1 MASITLGAGI
11 TFGAGISSND
21 ESTTPVLFSLDGST
35 FNGWGLSG
43 SPTVDAVVGNPAPSY
58 KITAANH
65 FFRRNFGQTF
75 HDKTITF
82 DWRPQAGADAG
93 FLFAQNFGGNGSN
106 RVSLRMVQRADAYK
120 QGLGSVDNGGWLY
133 LGDPSYSPIPETTAI
148 FTTANVW
155 YNIKIQITSARVC
168 TWYVNDVLQLSTYTI
183 PIGYTTA
190 NTTDTWFGFLGNNLG
205 GTWNVDNFKI
215 YNGIV

>member
-21 ESTTPVLFSLDGST
+21 ESTTPVLLSLDGST
-35 FNGWGLSG
+35 FNGWQLGTT
-43 SPTVDAVVGNPAPSY
+43 PTIDAVVGNPAPSY

-65 FFRRNFGQTF
+65 SFKRDFGQTF
-75 HDKTITF
+75 HNKTITF
-82 DWRPQAGADAG
+82 DWRPQAGADTG
-93 FLFAQNFGGNGSN
+93 FVFAQNVAGNGSY
-106 RVSLRMVQRADAYK
+106 RVTLRMYQIATPYK

-148 FTTANVW
+148 LTTANVW

-183 PIGYTTA
+183 PVGYTTA
-190 NTTDTWFGFLGNNLG
+190 NTTDNWFGFLGNNLG

-215 YNGIV
+215 YSGIV

>member
-11 TFGAGISSND
+11 TFGSGISSND

-75 HDKTITF
+75 HNKTITF
-82 DWRPQAGADAG
+82 DWRPTLRRPPSGSLGTTQYAHASH
-93 FLFAQNFGGNGSN
+93 LLWSFG
-106 RVSLRMVQRADAYK
+106 Q
-120 QGLGSVDNGGWLY
+120 LGTR
-133 LGDPSYSPIPETTAI
+133 PTTHEHPCTPAPA
-148 FTTANVW
+148 TT
-155 YNIKIQITSARVC
+155 IS
-168 TWYVNDVLQLSTYTI
+168 S
-183 PIGYTTA
+183 
-190 NTTDTWFGFLGNNLG
+190 
-205 GTWNVDNFKI
+205 
-215 YNGIV
+215 

>member
-21 ESTTPVLFSLDGST
+21 ESTTPVLLSLDGST
-35 FNGWGLSG
+35 FNGWQLGTT
-43 SPTVDAVVGNPAPSY
+43 PTIDAVVGNPAPSY

-65 FFRRNFGQTF
+65 SFKRDFGQTF
-75 HDKTITF
+75 HNKTITF
-82 DWRPQAGADAG
+82 DWRPQAGADTG
-93 FLFAQNFGGNGSN
+93 FVFAQNVAGNGSY
-106 RVSLRMVQRADAYK
+106 RVTLRMYQIATPYK

-183 PIGYTTA
+183 PVGYTTA
-190 NTTDTWFGFLGNNLG
+190 NTTDNWFGFLGNNLG

-215 YNGIV
+215 YSGIV

>member
-11 TFGAGISSND
+11 TFGAGISA
-21 ESTTPVLFSLDGST
+21 TTTGTAPVLLSLDGST
-35 FNGWGLSG
+35 FNGWQLGTT
-43 SPTVDAVVGNPAPSY
+43 PTIDAVVGNPAPSF

-65 FFRRNFGQTF
+65 SFKRNFGQTF
-75 HDKTITF
+75 HNKTITF
-82 DWRPQAGADAG
+82 DWRPASGADTG
-93 FLFAQNFGGNGSN
+93 FLFAQNQAGNGSN
-106 RVSLRMVQRADAYK
+106 RITLRMVQRADAYK
-120 QGLGSVDNGGWLY
+120 QGLGNVDNGGWLY

-155 YNIKIQITSARVC
+155 YSIKIQITSARVC
-168 TWYVNDVLQLSTYTI
+168 TWYVNNVLQLSTYTI
-183 PIGYTTA
+183 PVGYTTA
-190 NTTDTWFGFLGNNLG
+190 NTTDNWVGFLGNNLG